1 MTPQEVKRKAVELLK
16 QNPGGIN
23 YANLAKRI
31 AELDPSL
38 TKGQIAGQI
47 YNLDRTHS
55 DEVYKPSRG
64 LFRLVEYRDENT
76 DSLKTEFVQKPPTQ
90 IREQDFYEAFAQYLL
105 NVLEDCTKA
114 IPLGGKKFQDKWG
127 TPDVIGIW
135 QSKQTDILRGE
146 TEIGSAEIKID
157 GSSLITAF
165 GQACAY
171 FLFSHKSYLVV
182 PKSSPEDDLDRID
195 ILCQLFGIGLVLFDS
210 LSIDDPKFSIL
221 ARPRRQRP
229 DMFYV
234 NKYLKHIAEELF
246 N

>member
-146 TEIGSAEIKID
+146 TEIVSAEIKID

-195 ILCQLFGIGLVLFDS
+195 VLCQLFGIGLVLFDS
-210 LSIDDPKFSIL
+210 LSIGSLINVVAFCANYIT
-221 ARPRRQRP
+221 
-229 DMFYV
+229 
-234 NKYLKHIAEELF
+234 
-246 N
+246 